1 MVPRSAPRASDPL
14 DPSVIARFLLLKFL
28 PLFNFSGFDL
38 PALLAIVN
46 ASGSLASSVSALVR
60 DKRIP
65 ARPSSSLDD
74 DFASWLVDD
83 ILPSSLLG
91 SAVRSP
97 SPILH
102 SATPGTLPT
111 PCL

>member
-65 ARPSSSLDD
+65 ARPPSSLDD
-74 DFASWLVDD
+74 HFASWLVENV
-83 ILPSSLLG
+83 LPRSLLPPPRR
-91 SAVRSP
+91 APARSP
-97 SPILH
+97 P
-102 SATPGTLPT
+102 PGNT
-111 PCL
+111 CLLYLT

>member
-28 PLFNFSGFDL
+28 PLFNFSSFDL
-38 PALLAIVN
+38 PALLAVVN

-65 ARPSSSLDD
+65 AQPSSSLNDD
-74 DFASWLVDD
+74 YASWLVEDL
-83 ILPSSLLG
+83 LPPSVYN
-91 SAVRSP
+91 SAARSP
-97 SPILH
+97 SPALH
-102 SATPGTLPT
+102 SATPGTLPHS
-111 PCL
+111 